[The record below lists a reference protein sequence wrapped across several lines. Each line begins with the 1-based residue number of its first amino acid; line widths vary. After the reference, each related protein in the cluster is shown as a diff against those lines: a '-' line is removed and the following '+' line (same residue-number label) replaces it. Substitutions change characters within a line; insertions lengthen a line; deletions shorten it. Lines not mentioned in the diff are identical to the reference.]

1 MSYADE
7 RAAIETRWFTQWV
20 DNGSPRT
27 PTRVESLP
35 GFVPPT
41 DKSWAALY
49 ILGGESQQA
58 SVGAPGSNFWRTAS
72 SIVVQLYTPMVDTS
86 GIVAARRLDAL
97 ADHAI
102 PIFRGIVLDNLRF
115 GAPWRGPS
123 QSDDPWLMCTIT
135 TPIWRDDIG

>member
-1 MSYADE
+1 MSYASE

-20 DNGSPRT
+20 SNGSPRT

-35 GFVPPT
+35 GFVPP
-41 DKSWAALY
+41 SGAPWAALY

-97 ADHAI
+97 ADAAI
-102 PIFRGIVLDNLRF
+102 PIFRGVTLDNLRF

-123 QSDDPWLMCTIT
+123 QSDDPWLMCTVT

>member
-7 RAAIETRWFTQWV
+7 RAAIETRWFQQWV
-20 DNGSPRT
+20 SNGSPRT

-41 DKSWAALY
+41 DAPWAALY

-58 SVGAPGSNFWRTAS
+58 SVGAPGSNYWRTAS
-72 SIVVQLYTPMVDTS
+72 AVSIQLFVPMTDAS

-102 PIFRGIVLDNLRF
+102 PIFRGITLDNLRF

-123 QSDDPWLMCTIT
+123 QSDDPWLMCTISV
-135 TPIWRDDIG
+135 PIQRDDVG